1 MEDLD
6 LLAESC
12 RRYEVAPLDYETDTD
27 AQARWLAF
35 GGKLQLWRAAN
46 QVGKSRA
53 QAKKALHMI
62 RRTGPFADRPPGP
75 VRILVI
81 SISKEQME
89 PLHAKFWELLP
100 KDEVDPSVNFRPG
113 FGFVGKPARVVF
125 DRGPGAGSLIMFAT
139 YSQGANRIEGGTW
152 DVIILDEPPPEE
164 MWSAVTSRLLHG
176 RPGELWITFT
186 ATPQSPD
193 LTYLRQKVDAGEVRE
208 MQTSLSVD
216 AVTRTDGVRLLSQA
230 KVDAFVAACLPIER
244 DMRIHGGWDIVQTER
259 YLPGWGSHCIED
271 TPPPPG
277 ATLCVGLDHG
287 TGAGKQAAALVA
299 VYQPEREL
307 HPRVWVL
314 EEYRADGFSTPEM
327 DAIGILEMLTRR
339 GFTYDDVDKW
349 WGDRATGM
357 DKHDIAKSNK
367 LIKVELARLMGRRD
381 SDPRM
386 KRIEVPYKRAGS
398 VLWGFRML
406 NAMMARGATD
416 GNPHFRVASHLTEFP
431 LAAGKWRGESKSP
444 LKDILDAVR
453 YPVESEVRVGAWFPF
468 HDYKLFTS

>member
-100 KDEVDPSVNFRPG
+100 KDEVDRSVNFRPG

-244 DMRIHGGWDIVQTER
+244 DMRVHGGWDIVQTER

>member
-6 LLAESC
+6 LLAESS
-12 RRYEVAPLDYETDTD
+12 RRYEVAPLDYETDTE

-62 RRTGPFADRPPGP
+62 RRTGPFANRPPGP
-75 VRILVI
+75 VRVLVI

-100 KDEVDPSVNFRPG
+100 KEEVDPSVNFRPG

-208 MQTSLSVD
+208 MQTSLTVK

-244 DMRIHGGWDIVQTER
+244 DMRVHGGWDIVQTER

-327 DAIGILEMLTRR
+327 DAIGIMEMLGRR
-339 GFTYDDVDKW
+339 GFGYDDVDKW

-367 LIKVELARLMGRRD
+367 LIRVELARLMGRRD

-386 KRIEVPYKRAGS
+386 KRIEVPYKRTGS

-416 GNPHFRVASHLTEFP
+416 GSPHFRVASHLTEFP